1 MLLNCGEV
9 WVLWEGSREP
19 VWFLLVEVKD
29 ACPVHHPAPWR
40 GAACGVELGGG
51 ESVLLFSHDHL
62 VV

>member
-1 MLLNCGEV
+1 M
-9 WVLWEGSREP
+9 WEGSREP